1 MSNAQYRTQ
10 LLTSIFQSAQKIAL
24 EEEKTDGKVS
34 KEIEYMFYAK
44 LDNLAA
50 LQKASSVEVQE
61 QWGLWYDKSE
71 NTAGTGSIRVRRITP
86 KDLVDGNLVAVRS
99 PTQYVQTIKIKTKEG
114 DALEIP
120 GESSPDAFKAFKI
133 LADSGMAKHRY
144 RFDIPESGKK
154 PYFIPGSS
162 EPIAYAGTNLTW
174 EVDMFVIPGGLVYGD
189 TPQYFP
195 WCKIDL
201 EVSDRSVEIPAFP
214 EGFSE
219 AFDSKSPD
227 LSVEQKQIVAEMKQ
241 FLSLPNAYVEKF
253 YQDI

>member
-10 LLTSIFQSAQKIAL
+10 LLTSIFQSAQKVAL
-24 EEEKTDGKVS
+24 EEEKADGKVT

-44 LDNLAA
+44 LEDENILNNAR
-50 LQKASSVEVQE
+50 SVEIQE
-61 QWGLWYDKSE
+61 QWGLWYDKTEE
-71 NTAGTGSIRVRRITP
+71 NAGTGSIRVRRITP
-86 KDLVDGNLVAVRS
+86 KGMIDGGLVAVRS

-120 GESSPDAFKAFKI
+120 DESSSDAFKAFKI

-162 EPIAYAGTNLTW
+162 EPIAYSGTNLTW
-174 EVDMFVIPGGLVYGD
+174 EVDMFVVPGGEVYND
-189 TPQYFP
+189 RPKYFP

-201 EVSDRSVEIPAFP
+201 EVPDRSVEIPPFP
-214 EGFSE
+214 EGFE
-219 AFDSKSPD
+219 QVFDSKDPN
-227 LSVEQKQIVAEMKQ
+227 LTEEQKAVVKEMKQ
-241 FLSLPNAYVEKF
+241 FLSLPNAHITKF
-253 YQDI
+253 YEDL